1 MKVIP
6 VSEAKANLSRYGR
19 LCQEEPVIVTING
32 VPSFQLTPL
41 AEDDDLID
49 RLLVQ
54 NPKLVQMLEERSGE
68 RTISLNEVRKRLKG
82 S

>member
-6 VSEAKANLSRYGR
+6 VSEARANLSRYGR

-41 AEDDDLID
+41 TEDDDLID
-49 RLLVQ
+49 RLLDH
-54 NPKLVQMLEERSGE
+54 NPKFVRMLEKRKGE
-68 RTISLNEVRKRLKG
+68 PTISLNEVRKRLR

>member
-41 AEDDDLID
+41 TEDDDLID
-49 RLLVQ
+49 DLLVH
-54 NPKLVQMLEERSGE
+54 NPKFVQVLEERSGE
-68 RTISLNEVRKRLKG
+68 KTISLDEVRKRLKRG
-82 S
+82 

>member
-6 VSEAKANLSRYGR
+6 LSKAKANLSHYGS

-32 VPSFQLTPL
+32 VPTFQLAPL
-41 AEDDDLID
+41 QEDDDLID
-49 RLLVQ
+49 RLLSQ
-54 NPKLVQMLEERSGE
+54 NPEFRETLDRRSQE
-68 RTISLNEVRKRLKG
+68 RTISSNEARRRLR

>member
-41 AEDDDLID
+41 SEDDDLIG
-49 RLLVQ
+49 RLLVH
-54 NPKLVQMLEERSGE
+54 NPNFVQMLEKRSGE
-68 RTISLNEVRKRLKG
+68 PTISLDEVRKRLR

>member
-19 LCQEEPVIVTING
+19 LCQEEPVIVTIHG
-32 VPSFQLTPL
+32 VPSFQLTPFS
-41 AEDDDLID
+41 EDDDLID
-49 RLLVQ
+49 RLLVH
-54 NPKLVQMLEERSGE
+54 NPKFVQMLEERSGE
-68 RTISLNEVRKRLKG
+68 RTISLNEVRKRLKR